1 MWTRTQMCQLC
12 VRRAVAPKKTFF
24 LPHHHFPPFPFFAL
38 KICTA
43 AGFLWGRCQAQNVF
57 CNIIRSLLG
66 GNIHY
71 LRFCGPISP
80 LFSKFLRSINCKIRG
95 NEKCRMHLLP
105 SKAAR
110 STTFEC
116 RRNTTAAAAF
126 FCPWLFFVSLC
137 GKIRCRC
144 LTRICVGG
152 FTEGRR
158 NWISSAFLRAAKKEG
173 WGYARF
179 SRIRRRL
186 SLPLPVK
193 KVHKKPNPRPF
204 FPVRRK

>member
-1 MWTRTQMCQLC
+1 MIFLRLFHLGKRIYRYMNAHPDVPTPPCVCRT
-12 VRRAVAPKKTFF
+12 VAPKKHFF

-43 AGFLWGRCQAQNVF
+43 AGFLWGRCHAQNVF

-66 GNIHY
+66 ENIHY

-116 RRNTTAAAAF
+116 RRNSSSSCCF
-126 FCPWLFFVSLC
+126 FCRGLFFVSVC
-137 GKIRCRC
+137 GKIRCRY
-144 LTRICVGG
+144 LTPMCVWG
-152 FTEGRR
+152 FTAASEL
-158 NWISSAFLRAAKKEG
+158 NFLRLFEGSKKRGLRLREI
-173 WGYARF
+173 F
-179 SRIRRRL
+179 S
-186 SLPLPVK
+186 
-193 KVHKKPNPRPF
+193 N
-204 FPVRRK
+204 